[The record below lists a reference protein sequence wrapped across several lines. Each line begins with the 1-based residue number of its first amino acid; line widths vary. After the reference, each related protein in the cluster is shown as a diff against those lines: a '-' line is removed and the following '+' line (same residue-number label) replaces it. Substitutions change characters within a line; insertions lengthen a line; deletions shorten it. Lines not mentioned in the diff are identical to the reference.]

1 VSKQAASAATNGEDT
16 AERLV
21 AMKLAVEGEDPV
33 AIEATLV
40 EKFGPGDRSALL
52 KDVLARARR

>member
-1 VSKQAASAATNGEDT
+1 M
-16 AERLV
+16 
-21 AMKLAVEGEDPV
+21 AMKLAVEGKD
-33 AIEATLV
+33 AAGIEADLA

>member
-1 VSKQAASAATNGEDT
+1 
-16 AERLV
+16 
-21 AMKLAVEGEDPV
+21 MKLAVEGEDPV
-33 AIEATLV
+33 AIEAALV